1 MIEEFFDI
9 IMEKSEVGIE
19 KLRELEMGTEEYSML
34 VTQLISNFNLLSNK
48 EQLMNP
54 ARRAEMAGLEQ
65 GQGQGQAPDVKR
77 HIGKEFN

>member
-1 MIEEFFDI
+1 MIEEFFSI
-9 IMEKSEVGIE
+9 IMQKSEEGIE
-19 KLRELEMGTEEYSML
+19 KLRELEIGTEEFTAL

-65 GQGQGQAPDVKR
+65 GQGQAPDVRR

>member
-1 MIEEFFDI
+1 MIEEFFSI
-9 IMEKSEVGIE
+9 IMQKSEEGIE
-19 KLRELEMGTEEYSML
+19 KLRELEIGTEEFTAL

-54 ARRAEMAGLEQ
+54 ARRAEMSGLEE
-65 GQGQGQAPDVKR
+65 GQGQAPDVRR